1 MSLDGSKKSITN
13 NTPVSPTLPR
23 HSFSPSLSLTHSLSL
38 SLSPSQRLVPL
49 NKLVRFNDSYFFL
62 VTRLPSFAPNA
73 PLEKVAVNLV
83 GSPRSLSLSFSPSL
97 SPRFRPPRI
106 TRWYGVNDSWRVPP
120 RFPKTEKGRSR
131 PSTRGG
137 LLSPREFLLSWS
149 SVQLENAR
157 DRLLILF
164 WNLLE
169 VIRYATRIR
178 FIGNKLCFRFESSRT
193 LFEID
198 VSWRILYSYCGLLI
212 NWFLVLFYSHSFI
225 F

>member
-1 MSLDGSKKSITN
+1 MLWSR
-13 NTPVSPTLPR
+13 TLFLFLR
-23 HSFSPSLSLTHSLSL
+23 RTSTHLLLSL

-120 RFPKTEKGRSR
+120 RFPKTEEGRSR
-131 PSTRGG
+131 PSTRRG

-178 FIGNKLCFRFESSRT
+178 FIVFSTCRLRAAGLCSRSVFRGE
-193 LFEID
+193 
-198 VSWRILYSYCGLLI
+198 YCTVI
-212 NWFLVLFYSHSFI
+212 VDY
-225 F
+225 